1 LKIKHQQSRLQV
13 LYVLANMFERGLK
26 KKISSV
32 VFLFYLIELRLV
44 VSFIMAERLI
54 LENV

>member
-1 LKIKHQQSRLQV
+1 
-13 LYVLANMFERGLK
+13 MFERGLK